1 MLVRLYILTKH
12 GSFNNTGS
20 NVFYSLSVDLGFQV
34 NNDVLYAL
42 VMRHMRK
49 DGTLRFGD
57 FVSAV
62 LHLAVAFGISEFE
75 FYFNSHLLCSF

>member
-1 MLVRLYILTKH
+1 MD
-12 GSFNNTGS
+12 S
-20 NVFYSLSVDLGFQV
+20 GFQV

-62 LHLAVAFGISEFE
+62 LHLAVAFGNCN
-75 FYFNSHLLCSF
+75 YN